1 MQEVSTRTKQT
12 AGETQAMTDEPA
24 SRKTDEKE
32 LQPKYRK
39 TVKNSWKAQQ
49 EATVEEVKTTTP
61 KEQEENKKSPKH
73 RKEWKGKQTMQ
84 QTDA

>member
-32 LQPKYRK
+32 L
-39 TVKNSWKAQQ
+39 
-49 EATVEEVKTTTP
+49 
-61 KEQEENKKSPKH
+61 
-73 RKEWKGKQTMQ
+73 
-84 QTDA
+84 